1 MEIDGYVY
9 KYVLCS
15 HYVNES
21 IIRFLA
27 FLVRMLFKR
36 KAASKKVSEG
46 YEVKEQCLVDD
57 SEGKEV

>member
-1 MEIDGYVY
+1 MFIYAFF
-9 KYVLCS
+9 VLIMLMS
-15 HYVNES
+15 LLLG
-21 IIRFLA
+21 FLA